1 MTSIN
6 FKIIFF
12 ILLSSC
18 SFHSLNK
25 YSDNSNSTKIKS
37 NELKNED
44 QLNKNKINKEKLENL
59 FVLNKPSQS
68 VVFEFKK
75 ERYLEGI
82 DNKEIDNKINYAQ
95 KALQATF
102 KMLSKAPTT
111 GMEHLKIKNT
121 SDKINLNFKN
131 FYNSTSDTSNFDK
144 TANDINVLV
153 LLPFSNKF
161 RSIGEKIRKAIDLA
175 VLESKNNNVKFIYFN
190 TGNDFTSNDFQL
202 ILEKLSPKLIIGP
215 LLRENLIKIK
225 SIVINFKIPVFSFT
239 NDNSLSENGIWALG
253 FSPFDQINKIIDHAI
268 NCKKRKIG
276 FISVDND
283 YGRKIYNVVE
293 NSEILNLIKDKIFI
307 NDKIFKNK
315 DKLRKIVSK
324 FLNYNEKN
332 NKDLLSN
339 DEYDFIILIGD
350 RNFILG
356 LAPILTFYDVDF
368 LKTELFGTSVLN
380 DKTLLSEHSLINAK
394 FPLISEININE
405 FNKLWNLVWSKPNT
419 DHLTRLGYYIS
430 KISIW
435 VVSQDINFENLIEKG
450 KNKFSI
456 LGNKFVFKPN
466 GNVLRPINI
475 YKISKEGST
484 EMIRSCL

>member
-1 MTSIN
+1 MTFIN
-6 FKIIFF
+6 FKTIILIFV
-12 ILLSSC
+12 LLNSC
-18 SFHSLNK
+18 SPPALKEFSN
-25 YSDNSNSTKIKS
+25 NTNSTQIKS
-37 NELKNED
+37 NEFKNEVKS
-44 QLNKNKINKEKLENL
+44 NKVNVNKEKLENL
-59 FVLNKPSQS
+59 YVANQSNQS
-68 VVFEFKK
+68 VVFEFRK

-82 DNKEIDNKINYAQ
+82 QNKEVDKKINYAQ

-121 SDKINLNFKN
+121 FRKIKFNLKN
-131 FYNSTSDTSNFDK
+131 FYNSTSNFVENV
-144 TANDINVLV
+144 NDINILI
-153 LLPFSNKF
+153 LLPLSDKY

-175 VLESKNNNVKFIYFN
+175 ILQNNSNNIKFIYFN
-190 TGNDFTSNDFQL
+190 TGENFNSND
-202 ILEKLSPKLIIGP
+202 LELIIENVNPRLIVGP

-225 SIVINFKIPVFSFT
+225 PIINKFKIPVFSFT
-239 NDNSLSENGIWALG
+239 NDSSLSEKGIWVLG
-253 FSPFDQINKIIDHAI
+253 FSPFDQINKILDYAI
-268 NCKKRKIG
+268 KCKKEKIG

-283 YGRKIYNVVE
+283 YGHKVYDLIA
-293 NSEILNLIKDKIFI
+293 NSEMINVIKNKIFI
-307 NDKIFKNK
+307 NEQIFKNK
-315 DKLRKIVSK
+315 ENLRKNVRN
-324 FLNYNEKN
+324 FLNYNEN
-332 NKDLLSN
+332 DNAELLSN

-394 FPLISEININE
+394 FPFISEINTSE
-405 FNKLWNLVWSKPNT
+405 FNKLWNLVWSKTNT

-435 VVSQDINFENLIEKG
+435 VVSQDINFESQIEKG

-456 LGNKFVFKPN
+456 LGNRFIFKPN

-475 YKISKEGST
+475 YKISKEGSAKK
-484 EMIRSCL
+484 IRSCP